1 MLSFAITDKHE
12 KSISHHQAIDLVEKI
27 PQTTM
32 NVADMLS
39 SHLAEQK
46 AENREILKIILSS
59 ICFLARQGLAFGG
72 RFKAADGSDVSGE
85 VDSNLFQLLKTRAED
100 NPKLFK
106 WMDKRRDKFMS
117 PDIQNEML
125 GIMAQ
130 FIQREISRDT
140 TGKWFTIMVDETT
153 DLTNTEQMVCYVA
166 SNLDVHEEFIGLY
179 SLESTSA
186 ASILATINDILLRMN
201 LKIENCRGQCYDGAI
216 AACLGRMWVLL
227 RR

>member
-85 VDSNLFQLLKTRAED
+85 VDSNLF
-100 NPKLFK
+100 
-106 WMDKRRDKFMS
+106 
-117 PDIQNEML
+117 
-125 GIMAQ
+125 
-130 FIQREISRDT
+130 
-140 TGKWFTIMVDETT
+140 
-153 DLTNTEQMVCYVA
+153 
-166 SNLDVHEEFIGLY
+166 
-179 SLESTSA
+179 
-186 ASILATINDILLRMN
+186 
-201 LKIENCRGQCYDGAI
+201 
-216 AACLGRMWVLL
+216 
-227 RR
+227 